1 MYRSDISAAIDKSLA
16 IIGLGLGF
24 ALLLFLVLTAVGVV
38 TRRPIPQIPY
48 LCLVA
53 FIFGILALVIG
64 LITAASRTAA
74 EGDVLPAV
82 LGFIGAV
89 ALYVITKS
97 EKMIPVAATAVS
109 SFSILLLLGTVL
121 GSYER
126 ARGTAYAESQR
137 FDIRQLIA
145 QANAELAVNGYRVQK
160 GLKPINF
167 SK

>member
-74 EGDVLPAV
+74 VGDVLPAV

-109 SFSILLLLGTVL
+109 SFSILLLGTVL